1 MAGNTQDESQEL
13 GDVSPSVSASPGE
26 DAGSA
31 AQNPPQHDLVEL
43 ERLRSRLIRK
53 FHGRR

>member
-1 MAGNTQDESQEL
+1 MAGESQGETEQQ
-13 GDVSPSVSASPGE
+13 GEATPSATASPEE
-26 DAGSA
+26 DDGRA
-31 AQNPPQHDLVEL
+31 AQVPPQHDLDEL